1 MVQYTSTD
9 APARTRTIADDSFD
23 RPTTFH
29 TPKNTEGAHT
39 MPRSGRIR
47 GRRPLQSPADV
58 VVLPLLLLLL
68 GLLAPATKA
77 HQYDEALARRMI
89 VYSSIA
95 ISEPEQVDSWMFPNP
110 RESRHLLDFGRFK
123 NPVCL

>member
-1 MVQYTSTD
+1 
-9 APARTRTIADDSFD
+9 
-23 RPTTFH
+23 
-29 TPKNTEGAHT
+29 

-47 GRRPLQSPADV
+47 GRRPLRSPADV
-58 VVLPLLLLLL
+58 VVLSLLLLLL
-68 GLLAPATKA
+68 GLLTPATKA